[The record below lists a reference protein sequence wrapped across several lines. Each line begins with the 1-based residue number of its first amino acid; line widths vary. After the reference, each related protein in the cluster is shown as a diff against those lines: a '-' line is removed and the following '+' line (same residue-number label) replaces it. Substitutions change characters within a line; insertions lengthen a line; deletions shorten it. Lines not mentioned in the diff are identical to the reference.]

1 MVGGGGWRRGGGY
14 FGLQVT
20 GMIERFFLNLKFSIP
35 GCFWVA
41 KLGKCVFGFFR
52 YSIQYE
58 GSL

>member
-1 MVGGGGWRRGGGY
+1 MVGGGGRRGGGY

-20 GMIERFFLNLKFSIP
+20 GMIERVFLNLKFSIP

-58 GSL
+58 G

>member
-1 MVGGGGWRRGGGY
+1 MVRGEGEKGR
-14 FGLQVT
+14 GVLWT
-20 GMIERFFLNLKFSIP
+20 SSDRDDRTDFFWDLKFSIP

-58 GSL
+58 G

>member
-1 MVGGGGWRRGGGY
+1 MAGGGGEKGRGVLWTSSDRDDRTDF
-14 FGLQVT
+14 FGD
-20 GMIERFFLNLKFSIP
+20 LKFSIP

-58 GSL
+58 G